1 MSVFIFNK
9 KEKKSYSWESSDL
22 DQCNSDK
29 NDPRFYA
36 TIIKILVRDKL
47 LVFKFFLFSVS
58 FILTSN
64 IMKINIFS
72 FSKNILEWLIND
84 TIILK
89 NNTFQLKRKILC
101 LDLSGC
107 LSVLS
112 RGMSSLTELY
122 DSSTFMTDNCALE
135 FMILLPVNLC
145 LFIHY
150 KILWSCHIIC
160 I

>member
-1 MSVFIFNK
+1 MSSVSSDSIMSVFIFNK
-9 KEKKSYSWESSDL
+9 KEKNSYSWESSDL

-29 NDPRFYA
+29 NNPRFYA
-36 TIIKILVRDKL
+36 TITKILVRDKL

-58 FILTSN
+58 FILTL
-64 IMKINIFS
+64 IVMKINIFS

-89 NNTFQLKRKILC
+89 NNIFQLKRKILC

-112 RGMSSLTELY
+112 RGISSLTELY
-122 DSSTFMTDNCALE
+122 DSSTFMTL
-135 FMILLPVNLC
+135 
-145 LFIHY
+145 
-150 KILWSCHIIC
+150 IIVP
-160 I
+160 